1 MADIASTSTI
11 QATPASPAAQNLSDE
26 QELNE
31 FREIVWGSN
40 IRLDVFQRWSQ
51 GLFRL
56 FIIPFHRQLDSVQL
70 SVPLKMHSK
79 VHIYVE
85 FNEKNMTLMT
95 MNVIIH
101 IHAYIDGLH
110 SNVKY
115 LLKHMHRYLFWTNF
129 HRNILKSTISVF

>member
-11 QATPASPAAQNLSDE
+11 QATPAPPAAQNLSDE

-85 FNEKNMTLMT
+85 FNEKNMTFMT

-110 SNVKY
+110 TIETY
-115 LLKHMHRYLFWTNF
+115 APLL
-129 HRNILKSTISVF
+129 ILDEFS